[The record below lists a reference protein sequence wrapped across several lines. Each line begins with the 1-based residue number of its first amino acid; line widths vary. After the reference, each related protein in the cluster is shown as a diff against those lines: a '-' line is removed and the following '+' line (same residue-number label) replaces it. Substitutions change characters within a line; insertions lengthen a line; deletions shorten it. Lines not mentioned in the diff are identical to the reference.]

1 MSAITSGEILFKGS
15 VSAAAGNTTAQTDP
29 NQWLGDQVSTT
40 AWAGGAAND
49 LFDDVTGAEN
59 AASDVEYRCVFV
71 HNTNAANVLE
81 NAVVY
86 LSAETAGG
94 ASIAVGADTTAASA
108 VGSASAQA
116 VTIANENTAPAGVT
130 FSSPTTAGAGVAL
143 GNIGVGQVKAFW
155 IRRTAANTAALSNDG
170 VTIAVTGD
178 TGSL

>member
-1 MSAITSGEILFKGS
+1 MAAITSGEILFKYS
-15 VSAAAGNTTAQTDP
+15 VAAAAGNTTAGTAATS
-29 NQWLGDQVSTT
+29 LGDQVSTT
-40 AWAGGAAND
+40 QWAGGAAND

-59 AASDVEYRCVFV
+59 AASDVEYRCIFV

-94 ASIAVGADTTAASA
+94 ASIAVGADPTAASA

-116 VTIANENTAPAGVT
+116 VTVADENTAPAGVT

>member
-1 MSAITSGEILFKGS
+1 MAAITSGEILFKYS
-15 VSAAAGNTTAQTDP
+15 VAAAAGNTTASSAAAS
-29 NQWLGDQVSTT
+29 LGDQVSTT
-40 AWAGGAAND
+40 AWAGGSAND

-59 AASDVEYRCVFV
+59 AASDVEYRCIFV
-71 HNTNAANVLE
+71 HNTNGANVLE

-94 ASIAVGADTTAASA
+94 ASIAVGADPTAASA
-108 VGSASAQA
+108 VASGSAQA
-116 VTIANENTAPAGVT
+116 VAIANEDTAPAGVT

-155 IRRTAANTAALSNDG
+155 IRRTASNSSALSNDG